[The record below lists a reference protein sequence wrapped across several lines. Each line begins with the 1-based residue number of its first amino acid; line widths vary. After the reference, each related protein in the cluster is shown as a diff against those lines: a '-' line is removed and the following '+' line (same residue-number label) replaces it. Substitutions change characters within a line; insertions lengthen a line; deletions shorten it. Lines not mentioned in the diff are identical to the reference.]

1 MTTGTPPDA
10 TLSAGLRS
18 SPPPSRIL
26 PRRCLLLSLAPVAS
40 LSRGLADHFAQTND
54 DIGAIQHGLPGSQLS
69 ATASM
74 SAAVVLQFHG
84 LRGYASP
91 RSAVAMPSV
100 RVGRKRSQGIRC
112 DYIGSAT
119 NLVRIYVVLVRA
131 YGRRSEQ
138 VVKFDDDRSV
148 DQ

>member
-1 MTTGTPPDA
+1 M
-10 TLSAGLRS
+10 
-18 SPPPSRIL
+18 
-26 PRRCLLLSLAPVAS
+26 LLSLAPVAS

-84 LRGYASP
+84 LRGYALP
-91 RSAVAMPSV
+91 RSAMAMPSM

-119 NLVRIYVVLVRA
+119 NLVCICVVGSLMAGTRP
-131 YGRRSEQ
+131 E
-138 VVKFDDDRSV
+138 
-148 DQ
+148 